1 VKPPPGPPPAPPR
14 GTPPGLPPLVPGSVL
29 LLRGTLD
36 TGPEVSALLDTV
48 LTPEE
53 RGRADGLRIPA
64 VKRRFRATRGWT
76 RIVLARYTGVAPDR
90 LVFTLGPSGKPGLD
104 GGPAF
109 NLTHTG
115 DLLLVALAPE
125 GALGVDAE
133 EGRRLRDLEGLAN
146 RIFTREEREELFAV
160 PPGPAREAAFL
171 RGWTRKEAVVKAM
184 GRGISLPLQ
193 QISVELLRSEG
204 SLLRWMD
211 PLLAE
216 EPEGNPTGWTVVD
229 AGRAAPSPGA
239 AAVAWDRPIS
249 SLEVVEL
256 PTGQAAE
263 AWIRAGLS

>member
-1 VKPPPGPPPAPPR
+1 VTPPPGAAF
-14 GTPPGLPPLVPGSVL
+14 GLLPLVPGSVL

-36 TGPEVSALLDTV
+36 PGAEVSALLDTV

-53 RGRADGLRIPA
+53 RARAEGLRIPA
-64 VKRRFRATRGWT
+64 VNRRFRATRGWT
-76 RIVLARYTGVAPDR
+76 RIILARYMGVAPER
-90 LVFTLGPSGKPGLD
+90 LVFTLGPAGKPGLE

-115 DLLLVALAPE
+115 DHFVVALAPE

-146 RIFTREEREELFAV
+146 RIFTREEREELFGV

-171 RGWTRKEAVVKAM
+171 RGWTRKEAVVKAL

-204 SLLRWMD
+204 PLLRWMD
-211 PLLAE
+211 PLLA
-216 EPEGNPTGWTVVD
+216 GGTKGRPTGWTVVD
-229 AGRAAPSPGA
+229 AGRAAPTPGA
-239 AAVAWDRPIS
+239 AAVAWDRPIT
-249 SLEVVEL
+249 SLEVAGL
-256 PTGQAAE
+256 PTGKAAE
-263 AWIRAGLS
+263 AWIRAELA

>member
-1 VKPPPGPPPAPPR
+1 MTPPGTAS
-14 GTPPGLPPLVPGSVL
+14 GLPPLVPGSVV

-36 TGPEVSALLDTV
+36 PGAEVSALLDTV

-53 RGRADGLRIPA
+53 RERANGLRIPA
-64 VKRRFRATRGWT
+64 VNRRFRATRGWT
-76 RIVLARYTGVAPDR
+76 RIVLARYVGRAPER
-90 LVFTLGPSGKPGLD
+90 LAFTLGPAGKPALE

-115 DLLLVALAPE
+115 DHLLVALASE

-146 RIFTREEREELFAV
+146 RIFTPEEREELFQV

-171 RGWTRKEAVVKAM
+171 RGWTRKEAVVKAL

-211 PLLAE
+211 PLLAA
-216 EPEGNPTGWTVVD
+216 GTVGGPTAWTVVD
-229 AGRAAPSPGA
+229 AGRAAPTPGA
-239 AAVAWDRPIS
+239 AAVAWDRPIL
-249 SLEVVEL
+249 SLEVAKL
-256 PTGQAAE
+256 PGGQAAE
-263 AWIRAGLS
+263 AWIRAGLP